1 MPVTADQARKIALSL
16 PEAEEKSHFDRPD
29 FRVRNKIFASLHAAE
44 KRIVVKLGPE
54 EQAML
59 VESEPKVFAP
69 VPGGWGR
76 KGWTQ
81 VNLSAANAAIL
92 REAVTRGWRNAAPK
106 TLVKALD
113 AS

>member
-1 MPVTADQARKIALSL
+1 MTADQARKIALSL

-44 KRIVVKLGPE
+44 KRMVVKLGPE

>member
-29 FRVRNKIFASLHAAE
+29 FRVRNKIFVSLHAAE
-44 KRIVVKLGPE
+44 KRLVVKLGPE

-81 VNLSAANAAIL
+81 VANAAIL
-92 REAVTRGWRNAAPK
+92 REAVSRGWRNAAPK